1 MLHVQGMFQTLE
13 VWRKQMVSGWF
24 SFVDVVF
31 FGVALLLAVG
41 GYQRG
46 FAGQVAHVVTFLVM
60 GFLLFFT
67 YPPAFGYLEQHFFN
81 VDAAYLMWAL
91 FFGLLLLA
99 VGCFSMVGRLL
110 AKVLKVRV
118 SSRSDHVYGFALGFA
133 RGALMAL
140 LGMVFLVILG
150 PPEFRECFRA
160 KSPVGKLVCN
170 EMVPHIQP
178 RIPHARLEGIERVK
192 SALLYQEEAGVF

>member
-1 MLHVQGMFQTLE
+1 MIPE
-13 VWRKQMVSGWF
+13 WF

-31 FGVALLLAVG
+31 FCVALLLAVG

-46 FAGQVAHVVTFLVM
+46 FAGQVAHVLTFLVVVL
-60 GFLLFFT
+60 LLFFT
-67 YPPAFGYLEQHFFN
+67 YPSVFTYLESRFYD
-81 VDAAYLMWAL
+81 VDATYLMWAL
-91 FFGLLLLA
+91 FFGLMLLA
-99 VGCFSMVGRLL
+99 LGFFSLIGRFLM
-110 AKVLKVRV
+110 KVLRV
-118 SSRSDHVYGFALGFA
+118 QFSSKSDHLYGFLLGFA

-178 RIPHARLEGIERVK
+178 HLPR
-192 SALLYQEEAGVF
+192 S